1 MTKVISVLAL
11 IVIVVPISFNLLMNG
26 PDSIL
31 GASTRFFNKLFAEAL
46 RFGIN

>member
-11 IVIVVPISFNLLMNG
+11 IVIVVPMSYVLLLDG

-31 GASTRFFNKLFAEAL
+31 GACTRFFNKLFAEAI
-46 RFGIN
+46 RFGTN